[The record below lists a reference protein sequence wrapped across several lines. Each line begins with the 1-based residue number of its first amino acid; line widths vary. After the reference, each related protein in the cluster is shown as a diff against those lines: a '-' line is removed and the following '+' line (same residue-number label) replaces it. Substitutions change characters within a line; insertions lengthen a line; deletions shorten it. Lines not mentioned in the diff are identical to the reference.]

1 MNKKKLAGV
10 LVGALSLPV
19 LLATISAP
27 VANAETAGVSS
38 SVATIEN
45 CKWFMAG
52 IPGSIAMTAS
62 NDAQFNGDALSVSTT
77 IASPTLGLS
86 GSVSSII
93 AGDPG
98 TECSFYNYVVNASV
112 SAEITSY
119 SFEASYGATGTE
131 TDDDGMDFELGT
143 VGDVTT
149 FLSFELD
156 ATSCDTDA
164 ATGWTN
170 TGINFTAPAKVELFA
185 YASTDDEY
193 AAGDAPICAP
203 STIVSLEIPAR
214 DSVPA
219 GAGEL
224 YTFAGPTVTFT
235 STPSNSFNYVG
246 KTEPDSE

>member
-1 MNKKKLAGV
+1 
-10 LVGALSLPV
+10 
-19 LLATISAP
+19 
-27 VANAETAGVSS
+27 
-38 SVATIEN
+38 
-45 CKWFMAG
+45 
-52 IPGSIAMTAS
+52 
-62 NDAQFNGDALSVSTT
+62 LSVSTT
-77 IASPTLGLS
+77 ITSPTLGLS

-98 TECSFYNYVVNASV
+98 TECSFYNYVLNASV
-112 SAEITSY
+112 SAEITSF
-119 SFEASYGATGTE
+119 SFEASYGPTGTE

-143 VGDVTT
+143 VDGVTT

-156 ATSCDTDA
+156 ATSCDTEA

-185 YASTDDEY
+185 YTSEVDEY

-214 DSVPA
+214 NSVPA

-246 KTEPDSE
+246 KTE

>member
-1 MNKKKLAGV
+1 MNKRKLAGV
-10 LVGALSLPV
+10 LVAALSLPV
-19 LLATISAP
+19 LMATISAP

-77 IASPTLGLS
+77 IQSPTLGLS

-98 TECSFYNYVVNASV
+98 TECSFYNYVLNASV
-112 SAEITSY
+112 SAEITSF

-131 TDDDGMDFELGT
+131 NEDDSMDFQLGT
-143 VGDVTT
+143 VDGVTT
-149 FLSFELD
+149 FLSFELN

-170 TGINFTAPAKVELFA
+170 TGINLTAPAKVELFA
-185 YASTDDEY
+185 YTNTSTDEY
-193 AAGDAPICAP
+193 GAGDAPICAP

-246 KTEPDSE
+246 KTE

>member
-1 MNKKKLAGV
+1 MKNKGLAGA
-10 LVGALSLPV
+10 LIASLSLPV
-19 LLATISAP
+19 LFLSISAP

-38 SVATIEN
+38 SIATIEN

-77 IASPTLGLS
+77 ITSPTLGLS

-98 TECSFYNYVVNASV
+98 TECSFYNYVLNASV
-112 SAEITSY
+112 SAEITSF
-119 SFEASYGATGTE
+119 SFEASYGPTGTE

-143 VGDVTT
+143 VDGVTT

-156 ATSCDTDA
+156 ATSCNPAGAD
-164 ATGWTN
+164 GWRN
-170 TGINFTAPAKVELFA
+170 TGFEFTAPAKVELFA
-185 YASTDDEY
+185 YISVTDEY
-193 AAGDAPICAP
+193 DAGDAPICAP

-214 DSVPA
+214 NSVPA

-246 KTEPDSE
+246 KTE